1 MATITATARTIC
13 SCDASLDDV
22 YARAKKRRD
31 EPARADFATPGTF
44 EDAVTV
50 FARGQRRGLR

>member
-13 SCDASLDDV
+13 PCDASLDDV
-22 YARAKKRRD
+22 YARAKEQRD
-31 EPARADFATPGTF
+31 EPTRADFATPGTF

-50 FARGQRRGLR
+50 FAGGQRRGLQ

>member
-1 MATITATARTIC
+1 MATITATARTIYP
-13 SCDASLDDV
+13 CDASLDDV